1 MYISLRQILLQ
12 HQKYKNYFLFFI
24 LRFYKNKI
32 NLNKQFMINEG
43 EDNISSLNNVKRKYR
58 NDENSIL

>member
-1 MYISLRQILLQ
+1 M
-12 HQKYKNYFLFFI
+12 NYFLFFI